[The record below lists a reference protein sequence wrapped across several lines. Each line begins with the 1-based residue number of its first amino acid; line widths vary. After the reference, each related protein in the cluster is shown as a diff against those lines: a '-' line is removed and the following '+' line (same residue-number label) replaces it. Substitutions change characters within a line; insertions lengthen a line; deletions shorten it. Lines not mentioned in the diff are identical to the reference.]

1 MKWFLEKRK
10 ISELHEYAK
19 NPRILKKNDAEHL
32 QKSLSKF
39 GQCEPIVINIDGT
52 IIGGHQRLRTMRKL
66 KYKEVDVYVPN
77 TALTDKEVE
86 ELNIRLNKNTGDF
99 DFDILANAWELDDL
113 IDWGFKPEDF
123 DLDLEQDSGA
133 DPEGEEAPP
142 TIIKIEVGNEE
153 LASFENQLDMLLIKF
168 ATAKRKK

>member
-32 QKSLSKF
+32 QKSLSTF

-66 KYKEVDVYVPN
+66 KYKEVDVYVPDR
-77 TALTDKEVE
+77 TLTDKEVE

-99 DFDILANAWELDDL
+99 DFDILANAWELEDL

-123 DLDLEQDSGA
+123 DISPEPEGSDS
-133 DPEGEEAPP
+133 GEEAAPK
-142 TIIKIEVGNEE
+142 IIKIEVGDEE

-168 ATAKRKK
+168 ATAKRRK